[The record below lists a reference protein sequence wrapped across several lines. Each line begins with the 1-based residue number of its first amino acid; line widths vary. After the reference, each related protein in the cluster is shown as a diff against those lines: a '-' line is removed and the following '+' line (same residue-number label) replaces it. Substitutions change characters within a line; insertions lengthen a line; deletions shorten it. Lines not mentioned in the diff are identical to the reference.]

1 MIQINVYDDEG
12 KIVKTVTGEPVHF
25 RFGTIRKLMK
35 LVEVE
40 KAEDTGELL
49 SIVGGAWKEI
59 TRILSRC
66 FPDMT
71 EEDWDG
77 VEINELIP
85 TVIEIVKDAV
95 SEINKIP
102 GDKGKKPTAV

>member
-40 KAEDTGELL
+40 KAEDTG
-49 SIVGGAWKEI
+49 
-59 TRILSRC
+59 
-66 FPDMT
+66 
-71 EEDWDG
+71 
-77 VEINELIP
+77 
-85 TVIEIVKDAV
+85 
-95 SEINKIP
+95 
-102 GDKGKKPTAV
+102 